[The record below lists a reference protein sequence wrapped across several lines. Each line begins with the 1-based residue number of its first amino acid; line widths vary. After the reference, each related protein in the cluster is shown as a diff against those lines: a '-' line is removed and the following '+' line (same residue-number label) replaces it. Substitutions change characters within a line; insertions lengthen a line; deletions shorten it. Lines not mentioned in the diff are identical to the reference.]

1 MEYTV
6 SQLAKISG
14 VSGRTLRYYDQIGL
28 LKPTR
33 VNSSG
38 YRIYGQQEVDLL
50 QQILFY
56 RELDVRLE
64 DIKEIVH
71 VPSFDQVSALK
82 QHYHQ
87 LKEKRIRLDKIIATV
102 EKTISNKERGI
113 SMKDN
118 EKFIGLKKAT
128 NR

>member
-118 EKFIGLKKAT
+118 EKFIGLKKS
-128 NR
+128 N